1 MLAPFASEQL
11 VVLLLDR
18 CHCRLEGLLVEAN
31 PDQHSEV
38 GRVEVGVCQHRRGAR
53 LHAVSD
59 LKVKHRA
66 QVLQSSTVHR
76 YSVAFSSAVMRPS
89 QNDPR
94 NLTCVPIR
102 FIGAA
107 EAACIFALLVEA
119 GPSSSLVA
127 YAKRWSRNSGR
138 SSLRERVLGR
148 DRLASSIHGLEYKYS
163 RMRQTYS

>member
-38 GRVEVGVCQHRRGAR
+38 GRVEVGVCQQPSAR
-53 LHAVSD
+53 ED
-59 LKVKHRA
+59 LLDV
-66 QVLQSSTVHR
+66 
-76 YSVAFSSAVMRPS
+76 
-89 QNDPR
+89 
-94 NLTCVPIR
+94 
-102 FIGAA
+102 
-107 EAACIFALLVEA
+107 

-127 YAKRWSRNSGR
+127 YAKRWSRDSGR

>member
-38 GRVEVGVCQHRRGAR
+38 GRVEVGVCQQPSAR
-53 LHAVSD
+53 ED
-59 LKVKHRA
+59 LLDVGLVR
-66 QVLQSSTVHR
+66 QVARSLLEENV
-76 YSVAFSSAVMRPS
+76 VFSSAVMRPS

-102 FIGAA
+102 FIG
-107 EAACIFALLVEA
+107 C
-119 GPSSSLVA
+119 
-127 YAKRWSRNSGR
+127 R
-138 SSLRERVLGR
+138 SSLYFCT
-148 DRLASSIHGLEYKYS
+148 SSRGWAFFLFGGICEALEQ
-163 RMRQTYS
+163 RQRSVESQGARFGT